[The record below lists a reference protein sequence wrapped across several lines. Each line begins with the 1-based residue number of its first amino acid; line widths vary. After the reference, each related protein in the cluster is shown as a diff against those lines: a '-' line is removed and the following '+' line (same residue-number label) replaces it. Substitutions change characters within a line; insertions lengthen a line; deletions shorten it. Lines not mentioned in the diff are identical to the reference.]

1 MHGVMGDFT
10 PTFPAGGEWGGSRG
24 GGCKQ
29 AEEEE
34 GTSRPQSSMA
44 THLGSNQSSHIFLIT
59 TNEYHFW
66 FKKEEKTVLCSQ
78 DSSLRFFVI
87 VIPGSNGEDTESLML
102 SHSTE
107 LFIEKPGV

>member
-1 MHGVMGDFT
+1 MISLIPSLQGVS
-10 PTFPAGGEWGGSRG
+10 GGGA

-44 THLGSNQSSHIFLIT
+44 THLGSNHSSHIFLIT
-59 TNEYHFW
+59 ANEYHFW
-66 FKKEEKTVLCSQ
+66 FKKEEKMVLCSQ
-78 DSSLRFFVI
+78 DSSLRFLVI
-87 VIPGSNGEDTESLML
+87 VIPGSNGDTESLML